1 LSCLLFDLAIEP
13 LSLALR
19 KSTLRGFDI
28 PNHPEMERLIATLF
42 ADDTTTYLDKSDNFT
57 ELQAILDRWCLASRA
72 KFNINKTEVIP
83 IGSETYRELVA
94 ETRRTNNDP
103 SSEIPAGI
111 RISKDGQAVRILGG
125 WIGNKTKSAAPWA
138 PILSSIEQSLDF
150 WEKSHPTMEGRRLI
164 IQMVVG
170 GKTQY
175 LTKVQGMPKEVE
187 QKLERRIRRFL
198 W

>member
-19 KSTLRGFDI
+19 KSTLRGLDI

-72 KFNINKTEVIP
+72 RFNINKTEVIP

-103 SSEIPAGI
+103 SSEIPEGI
-111 RISKDGQAVRILGG
+111 RISKDGHAVRIL
-125 WIGNKTKSAAPWA
+125 
-138 PILSSIEQSLDF
+138 
-150 WEKSHPTMEGRRLI
+150 
-164 IQMVVG
+164 
-170 GKTQY
+170 
-175 LTKVQGMPKEVE
+175 
-187 QKLERRIRRFL
+187 
-198 W
+198 

>member
-19 KSTLRGFDI
+19 KSTLRGFEI

-57 ELQAILDRWCLASRA
+57 TLQAILDRWCLASRA
-72 KFNINKTEVIP
+72 KFNISKTEVIP
-83 IGSETYRELVA
+83 IGSETYRDLVA
-94 ETRRTNNDP
+94 TTRMTNDSRDSKVP
-103 SSEIPAGI
+103 EGI
-111 RISKDGQAVRILGG
+111 RISRDGQAVRILGG
-125 WIGNKTKSAAPWA
+125 WIGNKTKGAAPWT
-138 PILSSIEQSLDF
+138 PILNSIENSLDF
-150 WEKSHPTMEGRRLI
+150 WEKTHPTMEGHRLI